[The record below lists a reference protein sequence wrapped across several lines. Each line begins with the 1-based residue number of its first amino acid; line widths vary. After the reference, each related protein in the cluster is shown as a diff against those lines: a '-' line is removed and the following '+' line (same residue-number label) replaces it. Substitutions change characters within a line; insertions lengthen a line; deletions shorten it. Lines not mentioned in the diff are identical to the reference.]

1 MTAKSPLEQGIKKTK
16 IRIVGVGGAGG
27 NAVSHMSKWN
37 VRGVELI
44 AVNCDIVDLKKIN
57 ADKKIQIG
65 KNLTQGLGAG
75 MKPEV
80 GRKAAEEGRE
90 EITEA
95 LKESDIVFVVAGMG
109 GGTGTL
115 SAGVVADIAK
125 TIGALTIGIV
135 ILPFAFEG
143 QYRMRLAKQG
153 LADLKQKVD
162 AIIVI
167 PNDKIINKNYKE
179 QTVQEA
185 FSLSDDILRQ
195 AVQGISDLIVVPGLI
210 NLDFADIKAIMQNSG
225 PVLFGVGQGRGEKR
239 VEEAV
244 DMALNSPFL
253 NANIKGATGLLFNI
267 SGGDDLSIEDV
278 KETARLVTQSISPQA
293 KIVFGAIQD
302 SKSHKDG
309 TIKLTVIATG
319 VEQND

>member
-1 MTAKSPLEQGIKKTK
+1 MTAKNPLEQGIKKTK

-27 NAVSHMSKWN
+27 NAVSHMAKWN

-44 AVNCDIVDLKKIN
+44 AVNCDIVDLKKID

-90 EITEA
+90 EISEA
-95 LKESDIVFVVAGMG
+95 LKDSDIVFVAAGMG

-115 SAGVVADIAK
+115 SAGVVAEIAK
-125 TIGALTIGIV
+125 AMGALTIGIV
-135 ILPFAFEG
+135 ILPFVFEG

-167 PNDKIINKNYKE
+167 PNDKIINRNYKE

-253 NANIKGATGLLFNI
+253 NASIKGATGLLFNI

-278 KETARLVTQSISPQA
+278 KETAKLVTQSISPQA

-302 SKSHKDG
+302 GKAYKDG

>member
-1 MTAKSPLEQGIKKTK
+1 M
-16 IRIVGVGGAGG
+16 
-27 NAVSHMSKWN
+27 
-37 VRGVELI
+37 
-44 AVNCDIVDLKKIN
+44 
-57 ADKKIQIG
+57 
-65 KNLTQGLGAG
+65 
-75 MKPEV
+75 
-80 GRKAAEEGRE
+80 
-90 EITEA
+90 
-95 LKESDIVFVVAGMG
+95 
-109 GGTGTL
+109 
-115 SAGVVADIAK
+115 
-125 TIGALTIGIV
+125 
-135 ILPFAFEG
+135 
-143 QYRMRLAKQG
+143 
-153 LADLKQKVD
+153 
-162 AIIVI
+162 
-167 PNDKIINKNYKE
+167 
-179 QTVQEA
+179 QEA

-253 NANIKGATGLLFNI
+253 NASIKGATGLLFNI

-278 KETARLVTQSISPQA
+278 KETAKLVTQSISPQA

-302 SKSHKDG
+302 GKAYKDG

>member
-95 LKESDIVFVVAGMG
+95 LKDSDIVFVVSGMG

-115 SAGVVADIAK
+115 SAGVVADISK

-167 PNDKIINKNYKE
+167 PNDKIINKNYRE

-302 SKSHKDG
+302 SKGHKDG